1 MNSRTEGSS
10 PKDPDRFTFECAS
23 KATFFF
29 EQVSHED
36 VLRSLTLKHNRVQF
50 SFYVKITKDY
60 RPDGGGCPFPGPLA
74 GYRKRGAF
82 AGDIATPDSAR
93 YESGHVTAL
102 GFCMTKPSKYRE
114 VPSWFF
120 YLFLT
125 AAFHT
130 ITAGWAHAQPVSFF
144 THEKFSA
151 GSGAVSPSVGDFNQ
165 DGNRDLAV
173 ANELSNN
180 VSILLGNGN
189 GTFQPAVNFPVGGSA
204 NSVAVSYFNGDSIQD
219 LAVGISDSSTS
230 AIRTVSV
237 LLGNGNGTFRAAMSF
252 PAVGSPTALR
262 NFITFGDFNNDG
274 RQDVGV
280 PGALLLGNGDGTLR
294 APLNAPFVGPSVAVG
309 YFNDDGILDIASLA
323 PISSRIQV
331 HIGNGDGT
339 FRSPI
344 LSPGALL
351 PASLATGYFNRDAIA
366 DLVVT
371 DADFGGLNVL
381 LGNGD
386 GTFRS
391 GGPSGLLLGSVA
403 VDDFNGDG
411 IDDLA
416 NFALD
421 EVTVALG
428 RGDGSFRP
436 LFISTAVSGSSFAV
450 GEFNSD
456 GHKDLAVT
464 DSDGVSI
471 LLGWGDGTFRGSWNY
486 DLETGPRPI
495 NFFSRPTVTL
505 GEFNRDGIQDLAVA
519 IPASPGKISV
529 YLGNGDGSF
538 RWLYD
543 FEAPGANSLA
553 VGEFNGDRIQ
563 DVVAASSGSIA
574 VFLGNGNGFFQPA
587 RSFGSADGPFV
598 VGDLNADGFQDLAV
612 VSQSASRISVFL
624 GNGDGTLR
632 APMLFDTGAPV
643 RSPEIRSV
651 ALGDFNSDGSQ
662 DLVATNGSARSVSVL
677 LGNGNGTFRAPLIF
691 ATEGVH
697 VSVAVGD
704 FNRDRLQDLAV
715 TGSFPGT
722 SLLLGNG
729 DGTFRTPSPIG
740 MINGNALVGEAFA
753 TGDFNSDGIHD
764 LVVTGFRTSVLL
776 GNGNATFQ
784 PAVNLLATT
793 GYSLAIGDLNGDG
806 RPDIA
811 VVGHDEVF
819 LRRFNTLSVL
829 INNTPYSAFVS
840 SRPRGIGFQP

>member
-1 MNSRTEGSS
+1 
-10 PKDPDRFTFECAS
+10 
-23 KATFFF
+23 
-29 EQVSHED
+29 
-36 VLRSLTLKHNRVQF
+36 
-50 SFYVKITKDY
+50 
-60 RPDGGGCPFPGPLA
+60 
-74 GYRKRGAF
+74 
-82 AGDIATPDSAR
+82 
-93 YESGHVTAL
+93 
-102 GFCMTKPSKYRE
+102 MTKSRKYRE
-114 VPSWFF
+114 VPSWVF

-151 GSGAVSPSVGDFNQ
+151 GSGPVSPSVGDFNQ

-189 GTFQPAVNFPVGGSA
+189 GTFQPPVNYPVGGSA

-219 LAVGISDSSTS
+219 LAVGISDSSISPTRS
-230 AIRTVSV
+230 VSV

-252 PAVGSPTALR
+252 PAVGSVSPLFD
-262 NFITFGDFNNDG
+262 FITFGDFNNDG

-280 PGALLLGNGDGTLR
+280 PGTLLLGNGDGTLR
-294 APLNAPFVGPSVAVG
+294 APLDAPFTGTSVAVG
-309 YFNDDGILDIASLA
+309 YFNDDGILDIASVE
-323 PISSRIQV
+323 PRINRIQV
-331 HIGNGDGT
+331 YIGTGDGL
-339 FRSPI
+339 FRRPPI

-351 PASLATGYFNRDAIA
+351 PAQLATGYFNRDAIA

-371 DADFGGLNVL
+371 DVDFGGLNVL

-386 GTFRS
+386 GTFRM

-403 VDDFNGDG
+403 VDDFDGDG

-416 NFALD
+416 NFALE

-436 LFISTAVSGSSFAV
+436 LSFSTAVSGSSFAV
-450 GEFNSD
+450 GEFNND
-456 GHKDLAVT
+456 GRKDLAVT

-495 NFFSRPTVTL
+495 NFFSRPTVTR

-543 FEAPGANSLA
+543 FAAPGASSLA

-563 DVVAASSGSIA
+563 DLVAASSGSVA

-587 RSFGSADGPFV
+587 GTFGSADGPFI
-598 VGDLNADGFQDLAV
+598 VGYLNADGFQDLAV

-624 GNGDGTLR
+624 GNGNGTFQ

-662 DLVATNGSARSVSVL
+662 DLVATNGTARSVSVL
-677 LGNGNGTFRAPLIF
+677 LGNGNGTFRAPSIF
-691 ATEGVH
+691 DTGGVH

-704 FNRDRLQDLAV
+704 FNSDRLQDLAV

-722 SLLLGNG
+722 SMLLGNG
-729 DGTFRTPSPIG
+729 NGTFRMPSPIG
-740 MINGNALVGEAFA
+740 MINGNALTGEAIA
-753 TGDFNSDGIHD
+753 TGDLNSDGIHD
-764 LVVTGFRTSVLL
+764 LVVGSGRTSVLI

-840 SRPRGIGFQP
+840 SRPGGIGFQP